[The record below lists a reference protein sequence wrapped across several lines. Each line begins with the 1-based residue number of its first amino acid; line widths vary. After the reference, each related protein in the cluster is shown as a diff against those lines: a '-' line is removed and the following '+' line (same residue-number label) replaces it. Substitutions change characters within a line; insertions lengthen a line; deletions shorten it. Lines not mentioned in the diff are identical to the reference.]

1 MKSTG
6 RKKSPVELS
15 QSRAAGQDIARRWLR
30 VCVPP
35 PRLTVREWADE
46 FRFLS
51 PESSARPGKY
61 LSAFAPYQREPMD
74 SVNDGQVQSVCLMFA
89 SQTGKTELVNNVV
102 GFFIAAD
109 PSPIL
114 VVQPTIE
121 FAESWSK
128 ERLVPMLRDT
138 PILNGLVS
146 DPRSRDSGNT
156 ILLKSFPGGNIAVA
170 GANAPTGLSG
180 RPRRVVLLDEIDR
193 FPPSAG
199 TEGDPCL
206 LAIRRTESFWNAV
219 IVLVSTPTTKGYS
232 RIEKEFLQTDQRKWF
247 CPCQACGEMQTLEWA
262 QVRWDEDQPETA
274 RYECVKCGH
283 RHDDAGRVAMV
294 RSGEWRATAP
304 FTGKRGYHLNGI
316 ASPFPAKKG
325 FVSRLH
331 QMAAGF
337 LEAKAGGKEAM
348 KTWVNTFLAE
358 TWEEQGTAIDAGPL
372 YKRRE
377 EYRVPAKVLCVT
389 AGVDTQQD
397 RLECE
402 LVGWGEGEESWGL
415 GYHVLMGSP
424 ASPETWASL
433 DAILGKPIR
442 RDDGGILPVAA
453 SCVDSGGGFSEM
465 VYRFARERLARRVFA
480 VKGIGG
486 PGHPLVSRP
495 RKTGVKATTLLLVGT
510 DTAKEMVYSRLGAG
524 AGDAGWCHF
533 PMTYDAEWFRQVTSE
548 KIVTRYSK
556 GIPYRAFDNP
566 GKLRN
571 EALDCRVYAFA
582 ALAVLNP
589 NWSALRKN
597 VTRDASLPSRAPM
610 RIRVGLS

>member
-1 MKSTG
+1 VK
-6 RKKSPVELS
+6 
-15 QSRAAGQDIARRWLR
+15 

-35 PRLTVREWADE
+35 PRLTVKEWADE

-61 LSAFAPYQREPMD
+61 VSAFAPYQREPMD
-74 SVNDGQVQSVCLMFA
+74 AVNDGAVQSVCLMFA

-109 PSPIL
+109 PAPIL

-138 PILNGLVS
+138 PVLQGLVS

-156 ILLKSFPGGNIAVA
+156 ILMKSFPGGNIAVA

-247 CPCQACGEMQTLEWA
+247 CPCQSCGEMQTLEWG
-262 QVRWDEDQPETA
+262 QVRWDEGQPETA

-304 FTGKRGYHLNGI
+304 FAGKRGYHLNGI

-337 LEAKAGGKEAM
+337 LEAKAGGKETM

-358 TWEEQGTAIDAGPL
+358 TWEEAGSVLDADPL
-372 YKRRE
+372 FRRRE
-377 EYRVPAKVLCVT
+377 EYQVPDRVLCVT

-402 LVGWGEGEESWGL
+402 IVGWGDGEESWGL
-415 GYHVLMGSP
+415 EYHVLMGSP
-424 ASPETWASL
+424 ASPETWAAL
-433 DAILGKPIR
+433 DAVLSRQVR
-442 RDDGGILPVAA
+442 RDDGAVLPVAA
-453 SCVDSGGGFSEM
+453 VCVDSGGGFSEM

-480 VKGIGG
+480 IKGIGG

-495 RKTGVKATTLLLVGT
+495 RKTGVKSTTLLLVGT
-510 DTAKEMVYSRLGAG
+510 DTAKEMVYTRLGAG
-524 AGDAGWCHF
+524 AGESGYCHF
-533 PMTYDAEWFRQVTSE
+533 PMSYDSEWFRQVTAE
-548 KIVTRYSK
+548 KIVTRYTK
-556 GIPYRAFDNP
+556 GVPYRAFDNP

-571 EALDCRVYAFA
+571 EALDCRVYSLA
-582 ALAVLNP
+582 ALAILNP
-589 NWSALRKN
+589 NWAALRQN
-597 VTRDASLPSRAPM
+597 VRGGGAPM
-610 RIRVGLS
+610 QRKPYRLRVGLG